1 MKKTRK
7 YFFSPDRNELYCEV
21 YINGKLALNFRRHL
35 KFNMV
40 LAMSGDVIPDV
51 TTFDLELH
59 AFLRMSHQMI
69 VNPDVLAGEKIEEM
83 FEIDNPNI

>member
-1 MKKTRK
+1 MKKVRK
-7 YFFSPDRNELYCEV
+7 YFLSPDRKELHCEV
-21 YINGKLALNFRRHL
+21 FINGKLAMSFRRHL

-59 AFLRMSHQMI
+59 AFLRISHQMI
-69 VNPDVLAGEKIEEM
+69 VNPDSLAGEKIEEM